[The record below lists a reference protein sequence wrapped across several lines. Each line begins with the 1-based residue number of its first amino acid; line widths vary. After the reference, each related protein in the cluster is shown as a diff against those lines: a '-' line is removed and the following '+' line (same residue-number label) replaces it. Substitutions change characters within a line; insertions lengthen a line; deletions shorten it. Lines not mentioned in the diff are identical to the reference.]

1 MHKLKMISLISAV
14 LLLTWCSMTKINQS
28 EELTGDTITWEIA
41 TGAIDSGTMNNDV
54 ISWDVIDTTGTTAL
68 EVSTDTT
75 VATNTTTATAED
87 NALKAK
93 IRDLIEKR
101 KIESKSATGLT
112 EEDIQLMTDVLQ
124 AIVDETGK

>member
-1 MHKLKMISLISAV
+1 MISLISAV

-28 EELTGDTITWEIA
+28 EELTGNAITWEIA
-41 TGAIDSGTMNNDV
+41 TGAINSGTMNNDV

>member
-41 TGAIDSGTMNNDV
+41 TGAINSGTMNNDV
-54 ISWDVIDTTGTTAL
+54 ISWDVIDTTGTTAS

>member
-28 EELTGDTITWEIA
+28 EELTGNAITWEIA
-41 TGAIDSGTMNNDV
+41 TGAINSGTMNNDV